1 MSDRPITPFA
11 AFESDSPPE
20 LPPTLPP
27 DPKLPTDV
35 DFVATDR
42 AADPDPL
49 ISLTARVANLS
60 DQLVLPEGLLHRLF
74 KDSDR
79 RSARRDRRI
88 MKMLC
93 RVLNNQVEGLDRISK
108 LETSVDELK
117 PKVETHEHTLAKL
130 SLVHQNGNG
139 NGADHG

>member
-20 LPPTLPP
+20 LPSTLPP

-35 DFVATDR
+35 DFR
-42 AADPDPL
+42 AIETERAVDPES
-49 ISLTARVANLS
+49 IAARVANLS
-60 DQLVLPEGLLHRLF
+60 DQLLLPEGIVHRLF